1 MLSRLNYNKNKKK
14 TYKNKKNKIMLKKTA
29 LKINRKTSINR
40 KAFKSKTRKTSK
52 NRLLKGGMFLDKG
65 GFGCVITPALK
76 CSVSKKINLNKSV
89 SKIIRSEDEDVINEI
104 TISKLLQEID
114 PNDIYFISIKDNCLL
129 TEIPKERTDIIGVK
143 YSYDGKKKTYNTSE
157 KPNLDKKHCDLDL
170 DENPINL
177 IMPFGG
183 LSLNKLMKYKRKD
196 NTNIKSM
203 IHQLFVT
210 NIKLLF
216 KHLLIGLEKLHRN
229 RIVHKDIKQKNIM
242 VYLDPKEI
250 ETIKKL
256 NVKEKNPSILNLM
269 KIRYIDFGLS
279 AHLTNNH
286 TIKLDDIYLQGT
298 YRYLPIERFII
309 HNLKKYKYETKEYKE
324 QKILK
329 SINQVKNSPFDALK
343 RINET
348 QLLSNLNKETKN
360 LIEKLLYLY
369 ENDRQKLLD
378 KCYGINNVN
387 KYNGYIQKSDIY
399 SLGISI
405 FDTLEYEKN
414 SNVDVRQN
422 KLLYDLLLKMIEL
435 NPEIRYNVIECINH
449 PYFTTN

>member
-14 TYKNKKNKIMLKKTA
+14 TYKNNKNKVMLKKTA

-40 KAFKSKTRKTSK
+40 KTFKTRKTSK

-76 CSVSKKINLNKSV
+76 CNVSKKINLNKSV

-196 NTNIKSM
+196 NTNIKSI

-256 NVKEKNPSILNLM
+256 NVKEKNPSILTLI

-279 AHLTNNH
+279 AHLTNNR